1 MQQTPAQLMQFKF
14 KITAVSM
21 LALLALLAVIAWT
34 HWHRMNEK
42 YYDFKYRNYDKHSF
56 PVCNRIKFGEEIK
69 RNEFLNDIEV
79 WAKIVDVYD
88 GDTYFAIFEMPR
100 HSIGMYKIR
109 LRKVNAPELDS
120 KRRNEQINAH
130 HCKHTVTNALIN
142 KTVHLVL
149 VGKDHYGR
157 MLADVRINGTTD
169 LGEFLMNTERVKV
182 VPRRL
187 WMGS

>member
-1 MQQTPAQLMQFKF
+1 
-14 KITAVSM
+14 
-21 LALLALLAVIAWT
+21 
-34 HWHRMNEK
+34 
-42 YYDFKYRNYDKHSF
+42 
-56 PVCNRIKFGEEIK
+56 
-69 RNEFLNDIEV
+69 V
-79 WAKIVDVYD
+79 WAKIVKVHD

-169 LGEFLMNTERVKV
+169 LGKFLMNNERVKA

-187 WMGS
+187 WMRS

>member
-1 MQQTPAQLMQFKF
+1 
-14 KITAVSM
+14 
-21 LALLALLAVIAWT
+21 
-34 HWHRMNEK
+34 
-42 YYDFKYRNYDKHSF
+42 
-56 PVCNRIKFGEEIK
+56 
-69 RNEFLNDIEV
+69 LNDIEV

-142 KTVHLVL
+142 KTVHL
-149 VGKDHYGR
+149 YGR

-169 LGEFLMNTERVKV
+169 LGEILTNNERVKA

>member
-14 KITAVSM
+14 KISLLAVM
-21 LALLALLAVIAWT
+21 ALLALLAVIAWT

-56 PVCNRIKFGEEIK
+56 PLCNRLGEEIE
-69 RNEFLNDIEV
+69 RTDFLNDIEV
-79 WAKIVDVYD
+79 WAKIVKVHD

-169 LGEFLMNTERVKV
+169 LGKFLMNNERVKA

-187 WMGS
+187 WMRS